1 MLYADATS
9 CPTAAPAN
17 ITDEGKLHGPL
28 LFDITDINLGA
39 GFSATNLDIVPGMAG
54 LQGFAPSWQSTFV
67 PNLNGADV
75 FFLGSLNLS
84 YVVPNLSGVGVFTLS
99 SIGNCHI
106 ICRWNDQNGEHK
118 ATSSQ
123 A

>member
-1 MLYADATS
+1 MS
-9 CPTAAPAN
+9 CTTAAPAS
-17 ITDEGKLHGPL
+17 ITDEGKLHGSL

-39 GFSATNLDIVPGMAG
+39 DFSATNLDIVPGTAG
-54 LQGFAPSWQSTFV
+54 LQGFASSWQSAV
-67 PNLNGADV
+67 VRNLNGADV
-75 FFLGSLNLS
+75 FFLGPQNLFD
-84 YVVPNLSGVGVFTLS
+84 VVPNLSGVGEFTLS
-99 SIGNCHI
+99 SIGNSHI